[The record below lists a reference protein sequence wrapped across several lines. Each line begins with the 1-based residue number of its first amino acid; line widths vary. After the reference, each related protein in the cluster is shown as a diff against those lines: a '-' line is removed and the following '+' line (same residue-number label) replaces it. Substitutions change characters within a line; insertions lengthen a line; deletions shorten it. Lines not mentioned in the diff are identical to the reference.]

1 MSTPS
6 RLQRA
11 TARFLAHKR
20 ALGHAYRG
28 EAGLLARVCRFIRR
42 EGGEDLRGT
51 GFNRWLHSLRD
62 HHANTRRKWHQIVR
76 NFCLYRRRG
85 EPRCFVPPD
94 DFAKRQ
100 PHITPV
106 IVEPSQ
112 VARML
117 ALAAKLKPAPNSPL
131 RGPNARIALI
141 LLYTAG
147 LRLGELLR
155 LTLGDVAEDGAL
167 LHIRESKFHKS
178 RWVPLATSTSRELR
192 RFLRLRARVF
202 SADPA
207 TPLLCNRRHRG
218 RYSHPGM
225 QATINRLFVA
235 AGVCDAHGHRPRVHD
250 LRHSFAVQAL
260 LRWFHAGADVQS
272 SLPRLAL
279 FMGHVSIESTAHYLH
294 WIPAVRCA
302 ASARFE
308 KHFGQLVTGGA
319 R

>member
-1 MSTPS
+1 MSAPS

-11 TARFLAHKR
+11 IVRFLAHKR

-28 EAGLLARVCRFIRR
+28 EAGVLSRLGRFIQR
-42 EGGEDLRGT
+42 EGGGDLGVG
-51 GFNRWLHSLRD
+51 GFSRWLHSLRN
-62 HHANTRRKWHQIVR
+62 HHANTRRKWHQIAR
-76 NFCLYRRRG
+76 NFCLYRRRA
-85 EPRCFVPPD
+85 EPRCFVPSD
-94 DFAKRQ
+94 DYAKRQ
-100 PHITPV
+100 PHISPI
-106 IVEPSQ
+106 IVEPPQ
-112 VARML
+112 VALML
-117 ALAAKLKPAPNSPL
+117 ALAAKLRSSPNSPL
-131 RGPNARIALI
+131 RVPNARIALI

-192 RFLRLRARVF
+192 TFLRLRAQVF
-202 SADPA
+202 STDPT
-207 TPLLCNRRHRG
+207 TPLLCNRHHRG
-218 RYSHPGM
+218 HYSHPGM
-225 QATINRLFVA
+225 QATINHLFVA
-235 AGVCDAHGHRPRVHD
+235 ADVRDAHGRRPRVHD

-260 LRWFHAGADVQS
+260 LRWFDAGADVQS
-272 SLPRLAL
+272 SLPKLAL

-294 WIPAVRCA
+294 WIPAVRTA

-308 KHFGQLVTGGA
+308 KHFGQLVNGGA